1 MKLNNKDRRK
11 LRSMV
16 EEKISDIKDN
26 SEKIKFDSELLEQL
40 IFDEMTVSLS
50 DKPSV
55 FKYPVWTG
63 KILQKLDL
71 SELSFDNVF
80 WGADSIVE
88 SIINGS
94 EFFKGKLDEDGI
106 IKGENDFL
114 IDFSNTNADI
124 DFTKSFDYKNPN
136 KVAGKQLK
144 LYYAN
149 FESVDLSNSNM
160 DKFDAISLQKVN
172 LKNTKAK
179 LNLNKL
185 TEIYSSNLESTD
197 LSTIVLETGFISDE
211 NMGDSIYKNSGLKL
225 KGEMTEKISKMIKN
239 HSLDGC
245 FINGVEILSEENK
258 KVQEEKIKQVIR
270 DYEEYKSQLESQID
284 ETIKRV
290 Q

>member
-11 LRSMV
+11 LRSIV
-16 EEKISDIKDN
+16 EEKLSDIKDN

-50 DKPSV
+50 DKSLV

-94 EFFKGKLDEDGI
+94 EFFKKKLDEDGI
-106 IKGENDFL
+106 IKGENDLL

-136 KVAGKQLK
+136 KEFLYHNYKQL
-144 LYYAN
+144 
-149 FESVDLSNSNM
+149 
-160 DKFDAISLQKVN
+160 
-172 LKNTKAK
+172 
-179 LNLNKL
+179 
-185 TEIYSSNLESTD
+185 
-197 LSTIVLETGFISDE
+197 
-211 NMGDSIYKNSGLKL
+211 
-225 KGEMTEKISKMIKN
+225 
-239 HSLDGC
+239 
-245 FINGVEILSEENK
+245 
-258 KVQEEKIKQVIR
+258 
-270 DYEEYKSQLESQID
+270 
-284 ETIKRV
+284 
-290 Q
+290 

>member
-16 EEKISDIKDN
+16 EEKLSDIKDN

-50 DKPSV
+50 NKPSV

-94 EFFKGKLDEDGI
+94 EFFKRKLNEDGI
-106 IKGENDFL
+106 IFENELL

-136 KVAGKQLK
+136 RIAGKQLK
-144 LYYAN
+144 LYCAN
-149 FESVDLSNSNM
+149 FESVDLSDSNM
-160 DKFDAISLQKVN
+160 DKFDAIALQKVN

-245 FINGVEILSEENK
+245 FINGVEILSEEDK
-258 KVQEEKIKQVIR
+258 RKQVIR